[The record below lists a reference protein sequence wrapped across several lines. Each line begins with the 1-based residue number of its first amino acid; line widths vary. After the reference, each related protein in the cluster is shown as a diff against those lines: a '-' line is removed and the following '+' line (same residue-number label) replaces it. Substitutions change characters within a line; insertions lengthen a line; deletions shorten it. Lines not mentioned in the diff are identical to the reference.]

1 MNTLT
6 VAPRQTPAERDTDEI
21 QVEVDEA
28 LSVLAETL
36 ETWVEPRQN
45 WTLVL
50 REGFEFGRPN
60 NIEISIAFVA
70 GEQTSTLQ
78 FRLEQLDS
86 ATDTGEQLVLQF
98 EERDGIA
105 RLARLMS
112 NGLDVELHHILTFT

>member
-1 MNTLT
+1 MTTLT
-6 VAPRQTPAERDTDEI
+6 VAPRQTPAERAADEI
-21 QVEVDEA
+21 AVEVDES

-36 ETWVEPRQN
+36 EEWVAPRQS
-45 WTLVL
+45 WTLLL

-60 NIEISIAFVA
+60 NVEASLAFAA

-98 EERDGIA
+98 EEQNGIA
-105 RLARLMS
+105 KLARLTP

>member
-1 MNTLT
+1 M
-6 VAPRQTPAERDTDEI
+6 V
-21 QVEVDEA
+21 
-28 LSVLAETL
+28 
-36 ETWVEPRQN
+36 
-45 WTLVL
+45 
-50 REGFEFGRPN
+50 
-60 NIEISIAFVA
+60 
-70 GEQTSTLQ
+70 GEQTSTLH

>member
-1 MNTLT
+1 MNILT

>member
-1 MNTLT
+1 MLKG
-6 VAPRQTPAERDTDEI
+6 I
-21 QVEVDEA
+21 VDEYSQETLLKRIDQA
-28 LSVLAETL
+28 KANGFSFPETL
-36 ETWVEPRQN
+36 EEWVEPRQS
-45 WTLVL
+45 WTLLL
-50 REGFEFGRPN
+50 REGYEFGRPN
-60 NIEISIAFVA
+60 NVEATLAFVA

-112 NGLDVELHHILTFT
+112 NGLSVELHHILTFT

>member
-1 MNTLT
+1 MPTLH
-6 VAPRQTPAERDTDEI
+6 VHPRQTPAERDTDEI

-36 ETWVEPRQN
+36 EAWVEPRQN
-45 WTLVL
+45 WMLVL

-60 NIEISIAFVA
+60 NVEASIAFVA
-70 GEQTSTLQ
+70 GEQTSTLR

-105 RLARLMS
+105 RLARLLP